1 MFSKR
6 TLAVMK
12 REFRDKLL
20 SKTFIIMTVLIP
32 IFLFGILGLQTFL
45 LSFDDDEGAVLDIVS
60 ASEELTVTLNSEFSD
75 LDWINNRDYSL
86 SFETMDSARFR
97 EYLQTRKPDILNGS
111 LTGMI
116 YIPESAMTDKRIE
129 YYSQNPNNNT
139 LFNKIRGTINTA
151 FVDLYFEG
159 RDISDDDI
167 DFARN
172 GVDFNPFRITEDEEI
187 SEEGFGNEIVAFLFT
202 FLLYFS
208 LIMIGTMMMRS
219 VVEEKNNRIVE
230 ILLSSVNSKELMTGK
245 ILGTSITGLIQM
257 AIWLSPVMLLIST
270 SWFVLPKD
278 LTVNISMMQILY
290 FLINYFIGL
299 VTFTGLFASVGA
311 IFDNDQDAQSGIWPI
326 MILIM
331 IPFFIAI
338 TVPTNPQ
345 NVIARVAS
353 IVPFGSIMVMP
364 ARVSMI
370 DVPTWEFILSLVLSV
385 VTLVLIFILAG
396 KIYRIGILKTGK
408 KPKWSEVVKWVK
420 YKY

>member
-75 LDWINNRDYSL
+75 LDWIDNRDYSL

-370 DVPTWEFILSLVLSV
+370 DVPDVGIYSFLSSKRGYPGSNFYTRRKNLQNRN
-385 VTLVLIFILAG
+385 F
-396 KIYRIGILKTGK
+396 KNRQKTEMERSG
-408 KPKWSEVVKWVK
+408 
-420 YKY
+420 